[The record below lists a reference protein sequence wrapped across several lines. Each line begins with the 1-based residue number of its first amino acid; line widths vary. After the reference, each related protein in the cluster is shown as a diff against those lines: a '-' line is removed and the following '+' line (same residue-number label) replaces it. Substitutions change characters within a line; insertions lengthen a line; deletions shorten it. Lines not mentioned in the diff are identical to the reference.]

1 MSLDFLPW
9 SHEVLAG
16 PFDEGSEQ
24 RWKIHT
30 EDGRRLVVGQL
41 APDLAKDESIRRRW
55 VRDAE
60 RLQSLAVHTVAPIVQ
75 LGPTPDPRDPSAAPP
90 WRARLDPEGETLQ
103 QWLSRAPVTL
113 EEFTAVLTGV
123 ADAVHAVH
131 RQGAVLRDLR
141 PGQIVLTADRRV
153 ILTDVGLS
161 RVDVLSSHTASSLL
175 MQGSAYAAPEQ
186 VHKTAVDQ
194 RSDLYSIGVMMW
206 EALTGHL
213 PFGEGPAFLRE
224 RTPLASLRTVR
235 PEVPEA
241 LDTLVHAC
249 LADVPHRRPDTA
261 ADLTWVLRGGAPTS
275 MLELATTICQHCGTR
290 LRVGQRLCLSC
301 GRVSVK
307 FKAAADGEDRYGLD
321 LVALDEDAKKLKH
334 LQGLILDI
342 SESPIRPPEFL
353 VGSIHM
359 YSEDERIQRIRVP
372 ARLYGSLDRETA
384 RELEASLKA
393 EGLEVAI
400 VGKSD
405 VRKAGLMALGVVV
418 TTAMLITLFAVLEA
432 WIAMGLSIGFGVL
445 LSLMAVSR
453 YQTRRSWVERSLPRY
468 RLRSL
473 PAALAASD
481 PLVARLAALLQQP
494 VGADTREVV
503 GELALVVQRL
513 VDHRA
518 HFVRDPT
525 EVDMLTAPVE
535 PLVGQIEAL
544 AGQLVAIKTEL
555 DGLDEGAMVRS
566 LAASEARGEPA
577 DKRRPILEGLDRLRA
592 LEDRRAGV
600 FHRLLE
606 AKSLLTRSVQMGL
619 AVHDDVHEHERQ
631 VALAVATLDGRAA

>member
-1 MSLDFLPW
+1 MTLPFLPW
-9 SHEVLAG
+9 PHEVLAG
-16 PFDEGSEQ
+16 PIDEGSEQ
-24 RWKIHT
+24 RWKVRS
-30 EDGRRLVVGQL
+30 EDGRRLLVGQL

-60 RLQSLAVHTVAPIVQ
+60 RLQALAVHTVAPIVEI
-75 LGPTPDPRDPSAAPP
+75 GPSPDPRDPAADPP

-103 QWLSRAPVTL
+103 QWLARAPVTL
-113 EEFTAVLTGV
+113 EEFTAVFVGV

-141 PGQIVLTADRRV
+141 PSQIVLTSDRRV
-153 ILTDVGLS
+153 VLTDVGLS

-194 RSDLYSIGVMMW
+194 RSDLYSLGVMMW
-206 EALTGHL
+206 QALTGQL

-224 RTPLASLRTVR
+224 RTPLASLRSVR
-235 PEVPEA
+235 PEVPAA
-241 LDTLVHAC
+241 LDSLLHAC
-249 LADVPHRRPDTA
+249 LAEVPHRRPDTA

-307 FKAAADGEDRYGLD
+307 FKAADAGADEYGLD
-321 LVALDEDAKKLKH
+321 LVGLDEDAKKLKY
-334 LQGLILDI
+334 LQGLIMDI
-342 SESPIRPPEFL
+342 SEAPIRPPEFL

-359 YSEDERIQRIRVP
+359 YSDDERIQRIRVP
-372 ARLYGSLDRETA
+372 ARLYGNLDGETA
-384 RELEASLKA
+384 RELEASMKA
-393 EGLEVAI
+393 EGLDVAV
-400 VGKSD
+400 VGKAD
-405 VRKAGLMALGVVV
+405 VRRSALAALGVVV
-418 TTAMLITLFAVLEA
+418 TTTMLITLFAVIEA
-432 WIAMGLSIGFGVL
+432 WVAMGLSIGFGAL
-445 LSLMAVSR
+445 LSLMAISR
-453 YQTRRSWVERSLPRY
+453 YQSRRSWVERSLPRY

-473 PAALAASD
+473 PAALPASD
-481 PLVARLAALLQQP
+481 PLVARLAALLQEG
-494 VGADTREVV
+494 VAADTREVV

-518 HFVRDPT
+518 RFVRDPT

-535 PLVGQIEAL
+535 PLVGQIERL
-544 AGQLVAIKTEL
+544 VGELVAIGAEL
-555 DGLDEGAMVRS
+555 DGLDEGAMVRA
-566 LAASEARGEPA
+566 LAASEARAEPGE
-577 DKRRPILEGLDRLRA
+577 KRRPILEGLDRLRA
-592 LEDRRAGV
+592 LEDRRGAV

-619 AVHDDVHEHERQ
+619 AVHDDANEHERQ